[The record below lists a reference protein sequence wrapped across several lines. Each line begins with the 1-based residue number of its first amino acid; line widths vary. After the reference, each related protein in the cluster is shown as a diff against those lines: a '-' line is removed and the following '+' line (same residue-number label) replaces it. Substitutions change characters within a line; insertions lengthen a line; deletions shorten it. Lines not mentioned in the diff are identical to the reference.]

1 MTPIKTRVLILR
13 FTRSCY
19 VNNYTT
25 HHTIYYFEF
34 VVFYLKRKPFLLC
47 QKQPLEE
54 NKMTVIYT
62 SEKTGKEIKL
72 VQKQF
77 FNLYDLVAKH
87 LATKGDSSPP
97 EALKY
102 HDICVGVLNT
112 GDVYIGESCPARI
125 EEYRT
130 ELAHQLSE
138 KDMMN
143 QVYAARSFIIKTE
156 RSDYDPLPEA
166 VYLEDHGIF
175 SFIGPKDSVFQ
186 QFTLNE
192 YLDIDFK
199 IPKTLISVLT
209 HPQGYTAIGYAQ
221 AVEYRQSVRLD
232 VLSLLNAHLKICKLT
247 DHYRRYSEIK

>member
-130 ELAHQLSE
+130 ELAHQLS
-138 KDMMN
+138 
-143 QVYAARSFIIKTE
+143 
-156 RSDYDPLPEA
+156 
-166 VYLEDHGIF
+166 
-175 SFIGPKDSVFQ
+175 
-186 QFTLNE
+186 
-192 YLDIDFK
+192 
-199 IPKTLISVLT
+199 
-209 HPQGYTAIGYAQ
+209 
-221 AVEYRQSVRLD
+221 
-232 VLSLLNAHLKICKLT
+232 
-247 DHYRRYSEIK
+247 